1 MDTQSNQQQPAPK
14 DNRIL
19 IYSLLAGA
27 LLISWG
33 YMFFSNKKATETE
46 EKLTT
51 QNVAVSSELQEV
63 KDLYSETSFRLDS
76 LMGENETMS
85 ENLNTKNAEIVK
97 MRSEIAKIL
106 SNKNATDAE
115 LKKARRMISELN
127 GKVEGLAAEV
137 EKLEG
142 ENATLSAENS
152 QVKKAKEE
160 IENDLLATQAS
171 KTQTEQELADTKD
184 VASTLKASN
193 INILAINEKSGGKER
208 ETTSAKRADKLRVNF
223 TIDDNRL
230 AKSGPKEL
238 FVVVSDPTGKI
249 ITYGAGDVFIKRDGQ
264 SQPYTSR
271 VSVNYEAGK
280 SLPVSYDWKNDK
292 TFTEGKYT
300 IEIFHNGFK
309 IGEQVRTMKKGGL
322 FS

>member
-1 MDTQSNQQQPAPK
+1 MDTQSNLNQPAPK
-14 DNRIL
+14 DNKIL

-27 LLISWG
+27 LVISWG

-51 QNVAVSSELQEV
+51 QNVAVSSELQDV

-85 ENLNTKNAEIVK
+85 SDLNAKNTEIVK
-97 MRSEIAKIL
+97 MRAEIAKIL

-142 ENATLSAENS
+142 ENANLTAENT
-152 QVKKAKEE
+152 QIKKAKDEV
-160 IENDLLATQAS
+160 ENDLLATQAS

-193 INILAINEKSGGKER
+193 INIIALNEKSGGKEK
-208 ETTSAKRADKLRVNF
+208 ETTSAKKADKLRVNF
-223 TIDDNRL
+223 TIDENRL
-230 AKSGPKEL
+230 AKAGPKEL
-238 FVVVSDPTGKI
+238 FVVITDPTGKI
-249 ITYGAGDVFIKRDGQ
+249 VSYNAGDVFIKRDGQ
-264 SQPYTSR
+264 SQLYTTK
-271 VSVNYEAGK
+271 VSVNYDGGR

>member
-1 MDTQSNQQQPAPK
+1 MDTQSNLNQPAPK
-14 DNRIL
+14 DNKIL

-27 LLISWG
+27 LVISWG

-51 QNVAVSSELQEV
+51 QNVAVSSELQDV

-85 ENLNTKNAEIVK
+85 SDLNAKNTEIVK
-97 MRSEIAKIL
+97 MRAEIAKIL

-142 ENATLSAENS
+142 ENQALSAENT
-152 QVKKAKEE
+152 QIKKAKDEV
-160 IENDLLATQAS
+160 ENDLLATQAS

-193 INILAINEKSGGKER
+193 INIIALNEKSGGKEK
-208 ETTSAKRADKLRVNF
+208 ETTSAKKADKLRVNF
-223 TIDDNRL
+223 TIDENRL
-230 AKSGPKEL
+230 AKAGPKEL
-238 FVVVSDPTGKI
+238 FVVITDPTGKI
-249 ITYGAGDVFIKRDGQ
+249 VSYNAGDVFVKRDGQ
-264 SQPYTSR
+264 SQLYTTK
-271 VSVNYEAGK
+271 VSVNYDGGR

>member
-1 MDTQSNQQQPAPK
+1 MDTQSNLNQPAPK

-27 LLISWG
+27 LVISWG

-46 EKLTT
+46 NKLTT

-76 LMGENETMS
+76 LMGENETMTTD
-85 ENLNTKNAEIVK
+85 LTTKNSEIVK
-97 MRSEIAKIL
+97 MRAEISRIL
-106 SNKNATDAE
+106 SNKNASDAE
-115 LKKARRMISELN
+115 LKKARRMIGELN

-137 EKLEG
+137 DKLEG
-142 ENATLSAENS
+142 ENEVLSAENA

-171 KTQTEQELADTKD
+171 KTQTEQELSDTKD

-193 INILAINEKSGGKER
+193 INIVALNEKSGGKEK
-208 ETTSAKRADKLRVNF
+208 ETTSAKKADKLRVNF
-223 TIDDNRL
+223 TIDENRL
-230 AKSGPKEL
+230 AKAGAKEL
-238 FVVVSDPTGKI
+238 FVVITDPSGKI
-249 ITYGAGDVFIKRDGQ
+249 VNYNAGDVFIKRDGQ
-264 SQPYTSR
+264 SQLYTTK
-271 VSVNYEAGK
+271 VSVNYDGGR

-292 TFTEGKYT
+292 TFTEGKYI